1 MKWKAFFQI
10 FIIVFS
16 IFVVYTPA
24 VSAGQQVCCEKTRS
38 GNSCQYTTQD
48 QCDPRF
54 KSAATNC
61 EQTSFCKL
69 GCGFDVFS
77 GRCFRNTPKATCGN
91 ALNCTWSES
100 ATCDVP
106 TCQKGCCILGS
117 EASLTTQLAC
127 KATASQ
133 YPDVT
138 MKFRPEITD
147 ELECINQVRSVE
159 KGACIKP
166 DNSCV
171 FTTRDKCPES
181 PTPASPRLG
190 FHVNTLCSNPTLQ
203 TNCAAQKYTN
213 CLPDKDEVYWFDS
226 CGNPENIY
234 SSNKQVS
241 YNNGFILTKDKSCG
255 LSGSGDKNCG
265 NCNFPAG
272 TLCGLASRDQKP
284 VYGDYVCQDLSC
296 KPTADNLAPSS
307 DSPKKLGE
315 SWCAYDGTVGFGN
328 DVVGSRHFRK
338 LCVNGKELT
347 EPCRDFREEICVQ
360 GVQAQPPLGFPETFN
375 PKGDYVES
383 NCRPN
388 RFTDCLAIAKQEDC
402 EDIQNRDCFWAPM
415 GIIDPRN
422 QKEAGVCV
430 PHVPPGLK
438 FWIGDAKYVPSA
450 DAGDVCKQAN
460 QDCIVTWY
468 KSGIAKNLP
477 ALAYRTETIKLSKTG
492 KEGKCVGNCAC
503 LENSWVN
510 AASAIC
516 RSLGDCGI
524 NLNILGK
531 EGRKEAFTE
540 DSPGDLDKLDPNKL
554 VFLGKR
560 DAKITMGDFW
570 KRTWLPA
577 LVVGIYT
584 IGGLLAGGTL
594 AVIAPLI
601 YQVGYG
607 VVGAVVPSAVAGT
620 TPTSGVYGQLAS
632 YDSRSATEQV
642 ALNTKYSI
650 KSAELSSAKTAG
662 TMTPTQTAAYN
673 AYETALKEQLYKQSI
688 AGGYA
693 PEAAKASAEEVAKG
707 GIGALEKEVGTDATK
722 TAAANA
728 EKTLAQSETGGIGST
743 TATVLNI
750 INFIMI
756 LWLIY
761 NLVDI
766 FGQDV
771 DQIHITATCGPWLA
785 PRGGSDCEKCGK
797 DNKPCSEY
805 RCKSLGANC
814 KLVNAGT
821 ENEKCVNQN
830 PNDVNSPRIYA
841 NATALQ
847 VGYTLTEVK
856 NQGFAVNEKIEPF
869 TRVSLGVSTD
879 EPAIC
884 KFALEHSIKFD
895 EMTQQFGSTLYDY
908 SHEMQFSLPA
918 ELTDERILRLTNGG
932 KYSIYVRCS
941 DAAGNDNDKDYYI
954 NFEIKPGPDYTAPAI
969 ELTSVASG
977 SYIAAGVT
985 QIPFYAYL
993 NEPSQCKW
1001 GSIDADYANMPNS
1014 FTCRTSS
1021 FEATSVYY
1029 GLYECGT
1036 TLTGIK
1042 PKQLTTYYIRCKD
1055 QPLQTDELKR
1065 NVNQESYKFS
1075 LIGTE
1080 ELKILE
1086 VKPSGLIYEPSP
1098 VLEVKTAGG
1107 AQNGNAYCSF
1117 SLKGSGSLGN
1127 TVPFYETNSSVHK
1140 QPLTNIQAGEYD
1152 ASVTCVDAGG
1162 NIAST
1167 TTRFTTQVD
1176 TKPPRITQIYTEGNI
1191 LKIATDEDSTC
1202 EYSNEATFSYG
1213 QGTPMTGTLTKVHE
1227 ATLVNKP
1234 YYLVCKDKFDNSM
1247 SVQIYP

>member
-159 KGACIKP
+159 KGACVKP

-213 CLPDKDEVYWFDS
+213 CLPDKDDVYWFDS

-234 SSNKQVS
+234 NSNKQIS
-241 YNNGFILTKDKSCG
+241 YNNGFILPKDKSCG
-255 LSGSGDKNCG
+255 LAGSGDKNCG

-272 TLCGLASRDQKP
+272 TLCGLASREQKP

-347 EPCRDFREEICVQ
+347 ESCRDFREEICVQ

-415 GIIDPRN
+415 GIIDPRT

-438 FWIGDAKYVPSA
+438 FWTGDAKYVPSA

-460 QDCIVTWY
+460 QECIVTWY

-524 NLNILGK
+524 NLNVLGK

-540 DSPGDLDKLDPNKL
+540 NSPGDLDKLDPNKL

-577 LVVGIYT
+577 LVVGAFTLYALAAGQLT
-584 IGGLLAGGTL
+584 LLF
-594 AVIAPLI
+594 PLLS
-601 YQVGYG
+601 QVGYELG
-607 VVGAVVPSAVAGT
+607 VQVGLTAATKPT
-620 TPTSGVYGQLAS
+620 TQVVYGGISEAGQYSALA
-632 YDSRSATEQV
+632 
-642 ALNTKYSI
+642 
-650 KSAELSSAKTAG
+650 
-662 TMTPTQTAAYN
+662 PAAQN
-673 AYETALKEQLYKQSI
+673 KLYEEALKKALVEKGFTQAEVTDI
-688 AGGYA
+688 A
-693 PEAAKASAEEVAKG
+693 SKG
-707 GIGALEKEVGTDATK
+707 GIKALETQAEGKLGQAAAKEVEKEAL
-722 TAAANA
+722 ANA
-728 EKTLAQSETGGIGST
+728 QGGAPGVSAEAGTI
-743 TATVLNI
+743 LNL

-761 NLVDI
+761 NLVDL
-766 FGQDV
+766 FGQDI

-785 PRGGSDCEKCGK
+785 PRGGADCEKCGK

-856 NQGFAVNEKIEPF
+856 NQGFTVNEKIEPF

-895 EMTQQFGSTLYDY
+895 EMTHPFGSTLYDY

-969 ELTSVASG
+969 ELTSIANGAYVASG
-977 SYIAAGVT
+977 VT
-985 QIPFYAYL
+985 QVPFYAYL

-1001 GSIDADYANMPNS
+1001 GNVDADYANMPNS

-1042 PKQLTTYYIRCKD
+1042 PKQLTTYYFRCKD

-1152 ASVTCVDAGG
+1152 ASITCIDAGG

-1202 EYSNEATFSYG
+1202 EYSNEAPFSYG